1 MDQGKPPSPPVNL
14 NELPEDSPHVRAAIV
29 ALRCKAVEEN
39 LRVCQS
45 DLSDACLIRFLRCR
59 DFDSNLAWKVKGSRY
74 PTDQREREHLPALP
88 ASSPP
93 NSRLTRGFLQ
103 VLKNYHRWRREC
115 PEITT
120 NLHPPSYLSLLQT
133 GLFGI
138 SKRRD
143 PSGSRVIFYRIA
155 RWDPKIFTADDLFRV
170 SIMLSELIVR
180 ELDTQRNGTKSIFDL
195 QGWKFAHAFQ
205 ITPAM
210 IKKIAFILTD
220 GFPLKVREIHLIREP
235 VIFYRVFNLIKHFL
249 PEKIKAR
256 IHLHGNNF
264 AHGLKKH
271 IPASLLPEEY
281 NGEAGPFEEF
291 SKELIDILMESTDY
305 LQSISLLA

>member
-1 MDQGKPPSPPVNL
+1 ML
-14 NELPEDSPHVRAAIV
+14 
-29 ALRCKAVEEN
+29 
-39 LRVCQS
+39 
-45 DLSDACLIRFLRCR
+45 
-59 DFDSNLAWKVKGSRY
+59 
-74 PTDQREREHLPALP
+74 
-88 ASSPP
+88 
-93 NSRLTRGFLQ
+93 
-103 VLKNYHRWRREC
+103 
-115 PEITT
+115 
-120 NLHPPSYLSLLQT
+120 LSLCLC
-133 GLFGI
+133 
-138 SKRRD
+138 
-143 PSGSRVIFYRIA
+143 PSVCLCMYVLHLA

-180 ELDTQRNGTKSIFDL
+180 EPDTQRNGTKSIFDL

-205 ITPAM
+205 ITPAV
-210 IKKIAFILTD
+210 IKKIAFILT
-220 GFPLKVREIHLIREP
+220 
-235 VIFYRVFNLIKHFL
+235 
-249 PEKIKAR
+249 

>member
-39 LRVCQS
+39 LRVRQS

-59 DFDSNLAWKVKGSRY
+59 DFDNNLAWK
-74 PTDQREREHLPALP
+74 
-88 ASSPP
+88 
-93 NSRLTRGFLQ
+93 

-180 ELDTQRNGTKSIFDL
+180 EPDTQRNGTKSIFDL

-291 SKELIDILMESTDY
+291 YKELIDILMESTDY

>member
-155 RWDPKIFTADDLFRV
+155 RWDPKIFTADDLFR
-170 SIMLSELIVR
+170 
-180 ELDTQRNGTKSIFDL
+180 
-195 QGWKFAHAFQ
+195 
-205 ITPAM
+205 
-210 IKKIAFILTD
+210 D